1 MNWNK
6 HYDAC
11 SQIRRWLIMTAT
23 IGITFLALELIGV
36 FVLTAITP
44 ED

>member
-6 HYDAC
+6 HSNVY
-11 SQIRRWLIMTAT
+11 SQIRRRLIMTAT
-23 IGITFLALELIGV
+23 IGITFLARELIGV
-36 FVLTAITP
+36 FVFTAITP